1 MYIQIDD
8 FQLFYKKTGHGQP
21 LLLIHGNGEDCD
33 IFDNATE
40 ILKDHFTV
48 YAIDT
53 RGHGRSGCHQ
63 KVYHYDQF
71 CDDFLEFIEKLNLD
85 DVVVFGFSDGAIIGA
100 LMALKSDKL
109 AHCIL
114 CGINTDASQ
123 VSFSSGEFDF
133 VKDADD
139 NTKALFDLMLR
150 EPHISFEQLATIQTP
165 VTFCFGENDIIPLSL
180 AQEITSAVP
189 NAKLHV
195 EPNAD
200 HGSYIKR
207 NVRVAELILQYAKE
221 QK

>member
-8 FQLFYKKTGHGQP
+8 FKMFYKCTGQGQP
-21 LLLIHGNGEDCD
+21 LMLIHGNGEDCD
-33 IFDNATE
+33 IFDQATE

-53 RGHGRSGCHQ
+53 RGHGRSGGHQ
-63 KVYHYDQF
+63 KVYHYQQF
-71 CDDFLEFIEKLNLD
+71 CDDFIEFIQKLNLK

-100 LMALKSDKL
+100 LMALKCDKL
-109 AHCIL
+109 AHCVL
-114 CGINTDASQ
+114 CGINTDADQ
-123 VSFSSGEFDF
+123 VSFSDGEFDF

-150 EPHISFEQLATIQTP
+150 EPHITFEQLGTITTP
-165 VTFCFGENDIIPLSL
+165 TTFCFGENDVVSPEVAKQIV
-180 AQEITSAVP
+180 SAVP
-189 NAKLHV
+189 NAKMHV

-207 NVRVAELILQYAKE
+207 NPRVAHLILQCVKE
-221 QK
+221 